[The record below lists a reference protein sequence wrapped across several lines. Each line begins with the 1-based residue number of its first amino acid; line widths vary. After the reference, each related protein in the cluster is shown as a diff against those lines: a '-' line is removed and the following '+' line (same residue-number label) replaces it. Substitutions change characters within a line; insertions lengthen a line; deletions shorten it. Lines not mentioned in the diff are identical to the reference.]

1 MITRWPGTPYAEADR
16 GKFDAWFLR
25 NNTAIAYTDGDEVR
39 VTDEYHPTDKGAVE
53 EFADQYG
60 LNITW

>member
-16 GKFDAWFLR
+16 GRFEAWFLR

-39 VTDEYHPTDKGAVE
+39 LTNEYRSSDRGAVE

-60 LNITW
+60 YDIIW